1 MTEYHADI
9 HESLK
14 RHHFKWIARGYEV
27 ITKVLRRDGQ
37 DSPTAD
43 FEELTNRLKK
53 HFKKEELVLSDS
65 QQAWI
70 DSVEGDVSI
79 QGIGVRGWRQLWAH
93 VQAAPV
99 VPKTKDTFF
108 RALNKALPI
117 SYSTREACPIDGTP
131 TNTFFCTVAS

>member
-1 MTEYHADI
+1 
-9 HESLK
+9 
-14 RHHFKWIARGYEV
+14 V
-27 ITKVLRRDGQ
+27 ITKVLRRERWTR
-37 DSPTAD
+37 SALIRLRAPTAD

-70 DSVEGDVSI
+70 DGVEGDVSI
-79 QGIGVRGWRQLWAH
+79 QGIGVKGWRQLWAH

-117 SYSTREACPIDGTP
+117 SYSTREACPI
-131 TNTFFCTVAS
+131 VSER